1 MLVDS
6 TYLQYIQYVSCVQ
19 STVGI
24 MLIGIYKLFFTGGKV
39 LIKLEFDHMP
49 AHKESTCA
57 IMYVCVCHQ
66 LPLAGCLLR
75 FSIDN
80 ISKRLDYPVV
90 VHIYHGATCLCG
102 CYPHSIYIIAAH

>member
-24 MLIGIYKLFFTGGKV
+24 MLMGIYKLFFGGKV
-39 LIKLEFDHMP
+39 LIKLEFDHMT
-49 AHKESTCA
+49 AHKESTCT
-57 IMYVCVCHQ
+57 IMYVCMCVSIQ
-66 LPLAGCLLR
+66 LPRAGCLLR

-80 ISKRLDYPVV
+80 IS
-90 VHIYHGATCLCG
+90 CG
-102 CYPHSIYIIAAH
+102 LTTPW